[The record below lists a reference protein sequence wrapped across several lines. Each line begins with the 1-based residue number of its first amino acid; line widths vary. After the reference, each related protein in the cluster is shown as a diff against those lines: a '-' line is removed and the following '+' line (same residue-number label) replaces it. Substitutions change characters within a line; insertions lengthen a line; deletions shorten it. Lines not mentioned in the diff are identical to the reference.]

1 MLKYIYYRFCPINEK
16 RKRSKK
22 IDPNYDRMFFGVVL
36 VALTPLMVFIFKITE
51 NLSHAKAISAIVY
64 LIIVFI
70 VERAIKEDMGSYTPP
85 PLLQKLDRIP
95 LIWFKVAF
103 PVLSVLYL
111 FLSFILVDKCLPD
124 YFDGMLA
131 RWFSGRF

>member
-16 RKRSKK
+16 GKRSKK

-70 VERAIKEDMGSYTPP
+70 VERAIKNMLIKKHKGEY
-85 PLLQKLDRIP
+85 LLNP
-95 LIWFKVAF
+95 EFFFKGT
-103 PVLSVLYL
+103 LSNRSKIDLR
-111 FLSFILVDKCLPD
+111 FIVDP
-124 YFDGMLA
+124 
-131 RWFSGRF
+131 RQN